1 MLYRGMD
8 RAQLD
13 AAYNN
18 SAAVPERDAIVAG
31 WAARSARVRR
41 ECAGHFDLAYG
52 DTPRERLDLF
62 LAADPKAPT
71 LAFIHGGY
79 WQINDLVKENF
90 AFFAEAL
97 LPLGINLAVIEYTLA
112 PAARLDRIVAEVRRS
127 VRWLAEHLGEH
138 GADPNRLYVSGHSAG
153 GHLTAMTMPLAEVC
167 GGIAISGI
175 YDLEPIR
182 LNYLNEKLG
191 LDAAEAKRNSPVR
204 HVPANAGEL
213 VVAYGTRELPELC
226 RQSIEYARAWTERGL
241 PGRLLPVDGAD
252 HFTILDALA
261 RPEGVLTQAL
271 LSMLGRH
278 RRPGLT

>member
-8 RAQLD
+8 RTQLD

-18 SAAVPERDAIVAG
+18 TAAVPERDAIVAD
-31 WAARSARVRR
+31 WAARSDKVRR
-41 ECAGHFDLAYG
+41 EYAGRLDLAYG

-62 LAADPKAPT
+62 LAADPQAPT

-79 WQINDLVKENF
+79 WQINDIVKESF

-112 PAARLDRIVAEVRRS
+112 PAARLDRIVDEVCRS
-127 VRWLAEHLGEH
+127 IRWLAEHLGEY
-138 GADPNRLYVSGHSAG
+138 GADPNRLYISGHSAG
-153 GHLTAMTMPLAEVC
+153 GHLTAMTMPLPEVR

-182 LNYLNEKLG
+182 LNYLNEKLA
-191 LDAAEAKRNSPVR
+191 LDTAEAERNSPVR
-204 HVPANAGEL
+204 YLPATAGEL

-271 LSMLGRH
+271 LAMLGRSSTAG
-278 RRPGLT
+278 P

>member
-31 WAARSARVRR
+31 WAAHSARVRR
-41 ECAGHFDLAYG
+41 EIGGHLDLAYG

-62 LAADPKAPT
+62 LAADPDAPT

-79 WQINDLVKENF
+79 WQINDIAKESF
-90 AFFAEAL
+90 AFFAQGL
-97 LPLGINLAVIEYTLA
+97 LPLGINLVVIEYTLA
-112 PAARLDRIVAEVRRS
+112 PMARLERIVAEVRRS
-127 VRWLAEHLGEH
+127 VRWLAEHLAEH
-138 GADPNRLYVSGHSAG
+138 GADPNRLYVAGHSAG
-153 GHLTAMTMPLAEVC
+153 GHLTAMTMPLPEVR
-167 GGIAISGI
+167 GAIAISGI

-182 LNYLNEKLG
+182 LNYLNEKLA
-191 LDAAEAKRNSPVR
+191 LDPAEAERNSPVR
-204 HVPANAGEL
+204 DLPSTAGEL

-261 RPEGVLTQAL
+261 RPDGVLTQAL
-271 LSMLGRH
+271 LAMLGR
-278 RRPGLT
+278 

>member
-13 AAYNN
+13 VAYNN
-18 SAAVPERDAIVAG
+18 SAAVPERDAIVAD
-31 WAARSARVRR
+31 WAARSAKVRR
-41 ECAGHFDLAYG
+41 ENAARLDLAYG
-52 DTPRERLDLF
+52 DTRRERLDLF
-62 LAADPKAPT
+62 LAIDPKAPT

-79 WQINDLVKENF
+79 WQMNDKENF
-90 AFFAEAL
+90 AFFAEGL

-112 PAARLDRIVAEVRRS
+112 PAARLDRIVSEVRRS
-127 VRWLAEHLGEH
+127 VRWLAEHLGEY
-138 GADPNRLYVSGHSAG
+138 GADPNRLYVAGHSAG

-182 LNYLNEKLG
+182 LNYLNEKLA
-191 LDAAEAKRNSPVR
+191 LDTTEAERNSPVR
-204 HVPANAGEL
+204 HLPETAGEL
-213 VVAYGTRELPELC
+213 LVAYGSRELPELC

-241 PGRLLPVDGAD
+241 PGHLLPVEGAD

-261 RPEGVLTQAL
+261 QPEGVLTRAL
-271 LSMLGRH
+271 LGMLGR
-278 RRPGLT
+278 

>member
-18 SAAVPERDAIVAG
+18 SAAVPERDAIVAD
-31 WAARSARVRR
+31 WAARSAKVRR
-41 ECAGHFDLAYG
+41 EYAGQFDLAYG

-62 LAADPKAPT
+62 LAADPRAPT

-79 WQINDLVKENF
+79 WQMNDKENF
-90 AFFAEAL
+90 AFFAEGM
-97 LPLGINLAVIEYTLA
+97 LPLGINLALVEYTLA

-127 VRWLAEHLGEH
+127 VRWLAARLDEY
-138 GADPNRLYVSGHSAG
+138 GADPTRLYVAGHSAG
-153 GHLTAMTMPLAEVC
+153 GHLTAMTMPLAEVR

-175 YDLEPIR
+175 FDLEPIR

-191 LDAAEAKRNSPVR
+191 LDTAEAERNSPVR
-204 HVPANAGEL
+204 HLPAAAGEL

-241 PGRLLPVDGAD
+241 RGRLLPVNGAD
-252 HFTILDALA
+252 HFTILDALS
-261 RPEGVLTQAL
+261 RPEGVLARAL
-271 LSMLGRH
+271 LGMLGRES
-278 RRPGLT
+278 PAGP

>member
-18 SAAVPERDAIVAG
+18 TAAVPERDAIVAD

-41 ECAGHFDLAYG
+41 EIAGHLDLAYG

-62 LAADPKAPT
+62 LAADPDAPT

-90 AFFAEAL
+90 AFFAEGL

-112 PAARLDRIVAEVRRS
+112 PAARLDRIVSEVRHS

-138 GADPNRLYVSGHSAG
+138 GADPNRLYVAGHSAG
-153 GHLTAMTMPLAEVC
+153 GHLTAMTMPLPEVR
-167 GGIAISGI
+167 GGIAVSGI

-182 LNYLNEKLG
+182 LNYLNEKLA
-191 LDAAEAKRNSPVR
+191 LDTPEVERNSPVCHLPVR
-204 HVPANAGEL
+204 AGEL

-226 RQSIEYARAWTERGL
+226 RQSIEYARAWTEQGL

-261 RPEGVLTQAL
+261 RPEGVLTRTL
-271 LSMLGRH
+271 LAMLGHSHVR
-278 RRPGLT
+278 LSK

>member
-13 AAYNN
+13 TAYNN
-18 SAAVPERDAIVAG
+18 SAAVPERDAIVAD
-31 WAARSARVRR
+31 WAARSAKVR
-41 ECAGHFDLAYG
+41 CGYAGHLDLAYG

-62 LAADPKAPT
+62 LTANPKAPT

-79 WQINDLVKENF
+79 WQMNDKENF
-90 AFFAEAL
+90 AFFAEGL

-112 PAARLDRIVAEVRRS
+112 PAARLDRIAAEVRCS
-127 VRWLAEHLGEH
+127 VQWLAAHLGEY
-138 GADPNRLYVSGHSAG
+138 GADSNRLYVAGHSAG
-153 GHLTAMTMPLAEVC
+153 GHLAAMAMPLAEVR

-175 YDLEPIR
+175 FDLEPIK

-191 LDAAEAKRNSPVR
+191 LDTAEAERNSPLR
-204 HVPANAGEL
+204 HLPVTAGEL

-241 PGRLLPVDGAD
+241 PGYLLPVDGD

-261 RPEGVLTQAL
+261 RPEGVLTRAL
-271 LSMLGRH
+271 LAMLGRESPAGH
-278 RRPGLT
+278 